1 MDAEVMP
8 VSAVHTKKM
17 LILDIPEVLKRHT
30 DAEHPMT
37 QKEII
42 AALDLEC
49 GLSVDRKAVK
59 RNLEDLTD
67 AG

>member
-17 LILDIPEVLKRHT
+17 LILDILEVLKRHT

-42 AALDLEC
+42 AALEVMPEITDI
-49 GLSVDRKAVK
+49 SVC
-59 RNLEDLTD
+59 LTHFHSRCP
-67 AG
+67 